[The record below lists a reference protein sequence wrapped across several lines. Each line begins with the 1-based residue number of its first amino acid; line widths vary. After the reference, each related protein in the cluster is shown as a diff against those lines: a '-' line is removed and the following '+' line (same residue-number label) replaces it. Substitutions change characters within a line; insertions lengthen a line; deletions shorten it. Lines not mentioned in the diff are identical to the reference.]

1 MPYIYIFSQNVYTA
15 CWANLILELWA
26 MPIVQPKYRLQSDGG
41 VLQPRSE
48 LLYIPPPISSAA
60 PHFFTTPYAQKLAI
74 KCTTNGIRNAFFEI
88 CFIFHKEA
96 VVVNKSLLA
105 WKLNFKFL
113 VELHSR
119 SHLFF
124 PWHALSKSELEG

>member
-1 MPYIYIFSQNVYTA
+1 MPYIYFLSKRVYSLLGKFNFGTLGDAYRPAKISAAVRRRSPSTKVGTA
-15 CWANLILELWA
+15 
-26 MPIVQPKYRLQSDGG
+26 
-41 VLQPRSE
+41 
-48 LLYIPPPISSAA
+48 LYSPPPISSAA

-105 WKLNFKFL
+105 WKLNFQFL

-124 PWHALSKSELEG
+124 PWHALSKAELEG

>member
-1 MPYIYIFSQNVYTA
+1 MPYIYIFSQNVFTA

-48 LLYIPPPISSAA
+48 LLYILPPPISSAA

-124 PWHALSKSELEG
+124 SMACIVKS